1 MVVGLAW
8 TPVGGDILFV
18 EANIAKGGRHLT
30 VTGQVGEVMQ
40 ESTKAALTWVRSYA
54 IELGLDSDFYK
65 DTDVHIHVP
74 AGSIPKDGPSAGVT
88 MVTALVSALT
98 NTPVKPKLAMTG
110 EITLSGH
117 VLPVGGIKE
126 KVLAARRAKIE
137 DLILPAQN
145 EKNVREDIQPELL
158 KSIRIHYVRTID
170 EVLNLAFSR
179 PVLRVV
185 PETQPIPQA
194 I

>member
-1 MVVGLAW
+1 
-8 TPVGGDILFV
+8 
-18 EANIAKGGRHLT
+18 
-30 VTGQVGEVMQ
+30 MQ

-65 DTDVHIHVP
+65 DTDVHVHVP

-98 NTPVKPKLAMTG
+98 GTPIRPKLAMTG

-137 DLILPAQN
+137 ELILSLIHISEPT
-145 EKNVREDIQPELL
+145 RLL
-158 KSIRIHYVRTID
+158 SISY
-170 EVLNLAFSR
+170 
-179 PVLRVV
+179 
-185 PETQPIPQA
+185 
-194 I
+194 

>member
-1 MVVGLAW
+1 
-8 TPVGGDILFV
+8 V
-18 EANIAKGGRHLT
+18 EANVAKGGRHLT
-30 VTGQVGEVMQ
+30 VTGQVGDVMQ

-54 IELGLDSDFYK
+54 NELGLDSDFYK

-88 MVTALVSALT
+88 MVTAMVSALT
-98 NTPVKPKLAMTG
+98 NVPIRPRIAMTG

-137 DLILPAQN
+137 ELILPAQN

-158 KSIRIHYVRTID
+158 RELKIHYVKTIED
-170 EVLNLAFSR
+170 VLEFAFPK
-179 PVLRVV
+179 PVLRALPSQEPVQKV
-185 PETQPIPQA
+185 I
-194 I
+194 